1 MRIKVTNLNDDEILY
16 ENIEAEEFLYEME
29 GDTELEENIALLE
42 CSNVGD
48 TVIFFGDDIDYEI
61 EKLEDENI
69 FDIEEEEN

>member
-48 TVIFFGDDIDYEI
+48 TVIFFGDDIDYEL

-69 FDIEEEEN
+69 FDLEEE

>member
-48 TVIFFGDDIDYEI
+48 TVIFFGDDIDYEL
-61 EKLEDENI
+61 EKFSNPI
-69 FDIEEEEN
+69 FNSHFRF

>member
-48 TVIFFGDDIDYEI
+48 TVIFFGDDIDYEL

-69 FDIEEEEN
+69 FDIEEE

>member
-69 FDIEEEEN
+69 FDIEEE

>member
-48 TVIFFGDDIDYEI
+48 TVIFFGDDIDYEL